1 MKSFILIH
9 TLSATFVE
17 NYGLFTFIFTFAE
30 GWGGDSFYLISGAF
44 GLLSCVV
51 TEKRLN

>member
-1 MKSFILIH
+1 MLYG
-9 TLSATFVE
+9 FV
-17 NYGLFTFIFTFAE
+17 E
-30 GWGGDSFYLISGAF
+30 GWGEDSFDLISGAF